1 MINQLFTLPTIERI
15 RQGPLSEYIDAYAV
29 AQKERGYADHS
40 IRQQIVAIG
49 YFSQW
54 LKEKHIA
61 LGDLDYDTV
70 DRFLRFRQRQLRI
83 RRGDRK
89 TLKAIVAILAE
100 AGIITTRQPTTGTAS
115 SRLVDDFR
123 CYLRQERILSEAT
136 LLNYLPVVEQ
146 FLSERFGN
154 RKN

>member
-1 MINQLFTLPTIERI
+1 
-15 RQGPLSEYIDAYAV
+15 
-29 AQKERGYADHS
+29 
-40 IRQQIVAIG
+40 
-49 YFSQW
+49 
-54 LKEKHIA
+54 
-61 LGDLDYDTV
+61 V
-70 DRFLRFRQRQLRI
+70 DRFLRVRQRQLRI

-136 LLNYLPVVEQ
+136 LLNYVPVVEQ